1 VNPPLG
7 FGDRLD
13 LVGYDAST
21 ELLQPGE
28 AWHLVTYWQV
38 TAGGGRPLK
47 AFVQLLDD
55 AGNPRA
61 QYDGFDIP
69 SIGWRTQDLLV
80 QRHSLSVPGDLE
92 PGRYWVQ
99 MGLYDAATKERLPVL
114 LSDERVGTRVLL
126 PPLEVE

>member
-1 VNPPLG
+1 LE
-7 FGDRLD
+7 LM
-13 LVGYDAST
+13 GYDTST
-21 ELLQPGE
+21 ELLQRGE
-28 AWHLVTYWQV
+28 AWHMVTYWRV
-38 TAGGGRPLK
+38 TADGGRPLK

-69 SIGWRTQDLLV
+69 SIGWRTGDLLV

-99 MGLYDAATKERLPVL
+99 LGLYDAATKERLPLL
-114 LSDERVGTRVLL
+114 LSDGGVSTRALL
-126 PPLEVE
+126 PSLEVE